1 MTTEHGFELIEHRSL
16 PELNSEAYRYRHVRT
31 GAELLS
37 LVNEDSNKSFG
48 VGFRTPPE
56 DSTGIAHILEHSVL
70 CGSRKYPSKEPFV
83 ELLKGSLN
91 TFLNAMTYPDKT
103 VYPVASQNLQDFY
116 NLVDVYMDAV
126 FYPRLTPQVLQQ
138 EGWHYELPTQE
149 ETLSYKGVVFNE
161 MKGAN
166 SSPDR
171 LLFHY
176 GQTTLFPDT
185 IYRHD
190 SGGNPANIPDLTFDQ
205 FQAFHKRYYHP
216 SNARFYFYGDDN
228 PTERLRLVDEFI
240 VDFDRTEPHSDID
253 TQPMFASPRHAE
265 YSYPVAEDDTSER
278 KGMVLMSWLLPENHD
293 PHLAFALE
301 MLEYLLVGTPGAPL
315 RKALIESGLGED
327 LANSGVDTSRR
338 QMSFQVGMKGTDPD
352 AANAFERVVLNTLH
366 HLAEEG
372 IDHDAIEAA
381 VNATEFALREN
392 NTGNFPRGLA
402 IYLRALNTWNHDGD
416 PFDAI
421 AFEGTLNDL
430 KSRLA
435 AGERIFEDLIEDY
448 LVSNQ
453 HRVTLLLRPDSQLA
467 QTWEAAEQTK
477 LAQARSQFADR
488 DLERV
493 VQETLALQEA
503 QARPDSP
510 EVLAMIPQLTLEDLD
525 KQVKTV
531 PTEVLDVA
539 GTELLY
545 HDLGTNGILYFD
557 LGLDLHTLPQHLL
570 PYIPLFG
577 RALLEMGTETED
589 FVRLSQ
595 RIDQKTGGISTKTFT
610 TVVRGTEDS
619 AAWLFLYGKAMA
631 PQAAELFAILRDV
644 LTTTRFDNQE
654 RFLQMVLEEKAGAE
668 AELIPAGHRV
678 VNRRLRA
685 RLNEADWANEQMTG
699 VSQLFFLRDLAEQ
712 AQNDWRTVLKT
723 LTQIRDLL
731 LNRESMILNATI
743 DQAGWRTVLPRLESF
758 VDGLPTTSAT
768 RVAWSPA
775 LPPTPEGLTI
785 SARVNYVGRVADVS
799 QVPNATTGNAVV
811 VARYLGMSYMWEKV
825 RVQGGAYG
833 GFAALDTLANTFSF
847 LSYRDPNLTRT
858 LDVYKGA
865 GDFLRE
871 VDISEEEVTKGIIGA
886 IGDMDAYQL
895 PDAQGHSALERYIAH
910 VTDEQRQTR
919 REQIL
924 ATTPADFRAFAAVLD
939 AVNEQGA
946 VAILGSIQALEA
958 AAPEISGLT
967 ITKVL

>member
-1 MTTEHGFELIEHRSL
+1 MSNEHGFELIEQRSL
-16 PELNSEAYRYRHVRT
+16 PELNSEAYWYRHIKT

-48 VGFRTPPE
+48 VSFRTPPD

-116 NLVDVYMDAV
+116 NLVDVYLDAV

-138 EGWHYELPTQE
+138 EGWHYELPTADA
-149 ETLSYKGVVFNE
+149 TLSYKGVVFNE

-166 SSPDR
+166 SSPER
-171 LLFHY
+171 LLFNY

-190 SGGNPANIPDLTFDQ
+190 SGGNPADIPNLTFDQ
-205 FQAFHKRYYHP
+205 FQAFHHRFYHP
-216 SNARFYFYGDDN
+216 SNAQFYFYGDDN
-228 PTERLRLVDEFI
+228 PTERLRLINDFI
-240 VDFDRTEPHSDID
+240 AEFDRSEPESKID
-253 TQPMFASPRHAE
+253 VQPMFAEPRHVE
-265 YSYPVAEDDTSER
+265 RTYPVAEDDTSER
-278 KGMVLMSWLLPENHD
+278 KGMLLMSWLLPENHD

-301 MLEYLLVGTPGAPL
+301 MLEYLLIGTPGAPL

-338 QMSFQVGMKGTDPD
+338 QMSFQIGMKGTDPD
-352 AANAFERVVLNTLH
+352 TANAFEKVVLNTLH
-366 HLAEEG
+366 HLSVEG
-372 IDHDAIEAA
+372 IDQDAIEAA

-402 IYLRALNTWNHDGD
+402 IFLRALNTWNHDGT

-421 AFEGTLNDL
+421 AFEETLNDL
-430 KSRLA
+430 KQRLA
-435 AGERIFEDLIEDY
+435 NGEQIFEELIENY
-448 LVSNQ
+448 LVKNH
-453 HRVTLLLRPDSQLA
+453 HRVTLVLRPDSQLA
-467 QTWEAAEQTK
+467 QTWEANEQAK
-477 LAQARSQFADR
+477 LANVRSHLTDR
-488 DLERV
+488 DIERV
-493 VQETLALQEA
+493 VQESLALQKA
-503 QARPDSP
+503 QETPDSP
-510 EVLAMIPQLTLEDLD
+510 DVLAMIPQLTLEDLD
-525 KQVKTV
+525 RQVKTV

-539 GTELLY
+539 GAELLY

-557 LGLDLHTLPQHLL
+557 LGLDLHTLPQDLL

-577 RALLEMGTETED
+577 RALLEMGTEAED

-610 TVVRGTEDS
+610 TVVRGTDES
-619 AAWLFLYGKAMA
+619 AAWLFLRGKAMA
-631 PQAAELFAILRDV
+631 PQSAELFAILRDV

-668 AELIPAGHRV
+668 AELVPMGHRV

-699 VSQLFFLRDLAEQ
+699 VSQLFFLRSLAENV
-712 AQNDWRTVLKT
+712 QNNWKGVLAT
-723 LTQIRDLL
+723 LTRIRNIL
-731 LNRESMILNATI
+731 LNRDTMILNATL
-743 DQAGWRTVLPRLESF
+743 DQSGWREVLPRLESF
-758 VDGLPTTSAT
+758 VEGLPTASAT
-768 RVAWSPA
+768 REAWSPA
-775 LPPTPEGLTI
+775 LPPAPEGLTI
-785 SARVNYVGRVADVS
+785 PARVNYVGRVADVS
-799 QVPNATTGNAVV
+799 NVPNATTGSAVV
-811 VARYLGMSYMWEKV
+811 VSRYLGMSYMWEKV

-865 GDFLRE
+865 GDFLRDVE
-871 VDISEEEVTKGIIGA
+871 ISGEEVTKGIIGA

-910 VTDEQRQTR
+910 VTDEQRQSR

-924 ATTPADFRAFAAVLD
+924 ATTPADFRAFADVID
-939 AVNEQGA
+939 AVNQQGA
-946 VAILGSIQALEA
+946 VAVLGSAQALEA
-958 AAPEISGLT
+958 AAEEIEGLT

>member
-16 PELNSEAYRYRHVRT
+16 PELNSEAYRYRHIRT

-37 LVNEDSNKSFG
+37 LVNEDTNKSFG
-48 VGFRTPPE
+48 VAFRTPPD

-138 EGWHYELPTQE
+138 EGWHYELPTADAPL
-149 ETLSYKGVVFNE
+149 TYKGVVFNE

-166 SSPDR
+166 SSPER
-171 LLFHY
+171 LLYHY

-190 SGGNPANIPDLTFDQ
+190 SGGNPAHIPDLTFEQ
-205 FQAFHKRYYHP
+205 FQAFHQRYYHP
-216 SNARFYFYGDDN
+216 SNGYFYFYGDDD
-228 PTERLRLVDEFI
+228 PTERLRLVNDFI
-240 VDFDRTEPHSDID
+240 ADFDRAEPESAIGV
-253 TQPMFASPRHAE
+253 QPMFATPRHAE
-265 YSYPVAEDDTSER
+265 FTYPVAEDESTER
-278 KGMVLMSWLLPENHD
+278 KGMMLMSWLLPDNRD

-301 MLEYLLVGTPGAPL
+301 MLEYLLIGTPGAPL

-338 QMSFQVGMKGTDPD
+338 QLSFQIGMKGADPD
-352 AANAFERVVLNTLH
+352 TTNAFERVVLNTLH

-372 IDHDAIEAA
+372 IDPDAIEAA

-402 IYLRALNTWNHDGD
+402 VYLRALNTWNHDGD

-430 KSRLA
+430 KARLA
-435 AGERIFEDLIEDY
+435 KGERIFEELIEDY
-448 LVSNQ
+448 LMNNP
-453 HRVTLLLRPDSQLA
+453 HRVTLLLRPDGQLA
-467 QTWEAAEQTK
+467 QTWEATEQAK
-477 LAQARSQFADR
+477 LAHVRSGFADR
-488 DLERV
+488 DVERV

-503 QARPDSP
+503 QATPDSP
-510 EVLAMIPQLTLEDLD
+510 EVLAMIPQLTLDDLER
-525 KQVKTV
+525 QVKTV
-531 PTEVLDVA
+531 PTEVMEVA
-539 GTELLY
+539 GAELLY
-545 HDLGTNGILYFD
+545 HDLGTNGIFYFD
-557 LGLDLHTLPQHLL
+557 LGLDLHTLPQALL

-577 RALLEMGTETED
+577 RALLEMGTENED

-595 RIDQKTGGISTKTFT
+595 RIDQKTGGITTRTFT
-610 TVVRGTEDS
+610 TVVRGSEDS
-619 AAWLFLYGKAMA
+619 AAWLFLRGKAMA
-631 PQAAELFAILRDV
+631 PQATELFAILRDV

-668 AELIPAGHRV
+668 AELIPAGHRI

-699 VSQLFFLRDLAEQ
+699 VSQLFFLRALAEQ
-712 AQNDWRTVLKT
+712 VQNDWRTVLKT
-723 LTQIRDLL
+723 LTQIRDTL
-731 LNRESMILNATI
+731 LNRATLILNATI

-758 VDGLPTTSAT
+758 VAGLPTAAAT
-768 RVAWSPA
+768 RIAWSPV
-775 LPPTPEGLTI
+775 LPPTPEGLTL

-799 QVPNATTGNAVV
+799 QIPNAATGSAVV
-811 VARYLGMSYMWEKV
+811 VSRYLGMSYMWEKV

-833 GFAALDTLANTFSF
+833 GFSALDTLANTFSF

-858 LDVYKGA
+858 LDAYQGA
-865 GDFLRE
+865 GDFLRDVE
-871 VDISEEEVTKGIIGA
+871 ISEEEVTKGIIGA

-895 PDAQGHSALERYIAH
+895 PDAQGQSALERYLAH
-910 VTDEQRQTR
+910 VTDEQRQQR

-924 ATTPADFRAFAAVLD
+924 ATTPADFRAFADVVD
-939 AVNEQGA
+939 AVNAQGA
-946 VAILGSIQALEA
+946 VAILGSAQALEA
-958 AAPEISGLT
+958 AASDIEGLT
-967 ITKVL
+967 ITKVM